1 MIIEVWSDVVCPW
14 CFIGKRRLEKAL
26 AKLPAGTPIE
36 VRHRAFQL
44 QPDIQGVTRTS
55 DYLASKYRVDVDQ
68 VAAMQAN
75 VCSVADGEGLCYNLS
90 DTLSG
95 NTLDAHRL
103 VLWAAEKGKQ
113 AELLEAM
120 YSGYFEQSL
129 PLFTHEDLLKVV
141 GAAHLPV
148 DEAREVLDS
157 DAYASQ
163 VVEDQQ
169 VAASLGA
176 NGVPFFVFDMKIGF
190 AGAQPDEVFEQAI
203 AQALK
208 G

>member
-1 MIIEVWSDVVCPW
+1 
-14 CFIGKRRLEKAL
+14 
-26 AKLPAGTPIE
+26 
-36 VRHRAFQL
+36 
-44 QPDIQGVTRTS
+44 
-55 DYLASKYRVDVDQ
+55 
-68 VAAMQAN
+68 MQAN

-129 PLFTHEDLLKVV
+129 PLFTNEDLLKIVE
-141 GAAHLPV
+141 AARLPV

-190 AGAQPDEVFEQAI
+190 SGAQPDEVFEQAI